1 MGWEISMKEYK
12 AETKYKIWSTVTD
25 SYITPKWLTKDEV
38 IKFMF
43 WHKLDRFMADF
54 VETAVTFPNDW
65 YIKELDRRMYE
76 EVNTKKYSDLLKESI
91 HNRETF
97 PREFIKILK
106 DLNIELSVKDGRY
119 FINTKKDEQDS

>member
-25 SYITPKWLTKDEV
+25 SYITPKWLTKEEV

-54 VETAVTFPNDW
+54 VETAMTFPNDW
-65 YIKELDRRMYE
+65 YIRELDRRMYE
-76 EVNTKKYSDLLKESI
+76 EVNAKKFHEILEASI
-91 HNRETF
+91 RDREKF
-97 PREFIKILK
+97 PKEFIKILK

-119 FINTKKDEQDS
+119 FINTKKDE

>member
-25 SYITPKWLTKDEV
+25 SYITPKWLTKEEV

-54 VETAVTFPNDW
+54 VETAMTFPNDW
-65 YIKELDRRMYE
+65 YIRELDRRMYE
-76 EVNTKKYSDLLKESI
+76 EVNAKKFHEILEASI
-91 HNRETF
+91 HDREKF

-119 FINTKKDEQDS
+119 FINTKKDEQNS